1 MTVEDGSPT
10 RAVCAPANPVG
21 LFMKH
26 RGIRMHSHLRSSL
39 LYAAL
44 LAASSIAWAGSA
56 VADDAANDGWYTAAQ
71 ADRGHQDFNNHCA
84 QCHRP
89 DLTGGPDVSPL
100 IGGKFLSKWSSQK
113 ASDLIDFEHQ
123 KMPANNPGSV
133 PVDQLYRITAYILQ
147 RNGFP
152 AGSTPLSADSSDRP
166 LKK

>member
-1 MTVEDGSPT
+1 M
-10 RAVCAPANPVG
+10 
-21 LFMKH
+21 F
-26 RGIRMHSHLRSSL
+26 SHLRSSRL
-39 LYAAL
+39 CAVL

-71 ADRGHQDFNNHCA
+71 ADRGHQDFNNRCA

-100 IGGKFLSKWSSQK
+100 VGGKFLSKWSTQK
-113 ASDLIDFEHQ
+113 VSDLIDFEHLN
-123 KMPANNPGSV
+123 MPANNPGSV
-133 PVDQLYRITAYILQ
+133 PTDQLYLITAYILQ

-152 AGSTPLSADSSDRP
+152 AGSTPLSAASSDRP

>member
-1 MTVEDGSPT
+1 M
-10 RAVCAPANPVG
+10 
-21 LFMKH
+21 
-26 RGIRMHSHLRSSL
+26 
-39 LYAAL
+39 
-44 LAASSIAWAGSA
+44 
-56 VADDAANDGWYTAAQ
+56 
-71 ADRGHQDFNNHCA
+71 
-84 QCHRP
+84 
-89 DLTGGPDVSPL
+89 SPL
-100 IGGKFLSKWSSQK
+100 VGGKFLSKWGSQK

>member
-1 MTVEDGSPT
+1 MNIGIAKNERMGIALAARQGDMRMFPHLLSS
-10 RAVCAPANPVG
+10 RFCAV
-21 LFMKH
+21 
-26 RGIRMHSHLRSSL
+26 
-39 LYAAL
+39 L
-44 LAASSIAWAGSA
+44 LAATSIAWAGSG
-56 VADDAANDGWYTAAQ
+56 AAASIATDGWYTADQ

-100 IGGKFLSKWSSQK
+100 VGGKFLSKWSSQK

-147 RNGFP
+147 RNGFT